1 MVYNIKEV
9 KEYLKNSEERIESAE
24 ILMNAGKYNDAISRV
39 YYAFFD
45 AATAALLS
53 KNLTTKTHQGLII
66 TFAENFIKNG
76 KITSN
81 AGKWLSRAKEARE
94 EADYEIHKKFD
105 KKTIEKG
112 IEAAKEFVEEVR
124 GMVL

>member
-1 MVYNIKEV
+1 MVNNTKEIK
-9 KEYLKNSEERIESAE
+9 KYLKNSEERIESAE

-66 TFAENFIKNG
+66 IFTENFIKSG

-94 EADYEIHKKFD
+94 EADYEIYKKFNRE
-105 KKTIEKG
+105 TIEKG
-112 IEAAKEFVEEVR
+112 IKAAREFVEEVKKTI
-124 GMVL
+124 L